1 MQEKLKELQE
11 FLTARNLA
19 LTINIVELPKA
30 NEPQNEEATNQ
41 ENSGSGDPKEN

>member
-11 FLTARNLA
+11 FLAARNLA

-30 NEPQNEEATNQ
+30 NETQNEEIYQ
-41 ENSGSGDPKEN
+41 EDSGSGDSQEN